1 MIKKVIFIDMDGVLV
16 DFAKEFEKI
25 KSESK
30 IPQNLINIP
39 DKIPNIYKNPPVF
52 KDAKYAVDKLISSN
66 IYDLFIAT
74 TAPWNNPMSF
84 THKRLWIEKNFGDI
98 FKKKMFITNRKDLL
112 IGDFLIDDRLANGAK
127 NFQGE
132 LLRFGY
138 DYERKIWNKYKDWHS
153 ILEKLL

>member
-1 MIKKVIFIDMDGVLV
+1 MGGYSSEYEISIGSGEAVMMALADSDYDATQVLILKDRWVAVENGVEMAIDKNDFSFLLGDKKIIFD
-16 DFAKEFEKI
+16 
-25 KSESK
+25 
-30 IPQNLINIP
+30 
-39 DKIPNIYKNPPVF
+39 
-52 KDAKYAVDKLISSN
+52 
-66 IYDLFIAT
+66 
-74 TAPWNNPMSF
+74 
-84 THKRLWIEKNFGDI
+84 FGDI

>member
-1 MIKKVIFIDMDGVLV
+1 MISRV
-16 DFAKEFEKI
+16 
-25 KSESK
+25 
-30 IPQNLINIP
+30 
-39 DKIPNIYKNPPVF
+39 
-52 KDAKYAVDKLISSN
+52 AKYAVDKLNSSN